1 MTLSREPNTYNS
13 GNLREY
19 LRLWLGNQTH
29 IYGQSKYSPI
39 QYIHHCDSLRF
50 FNSIHNTQVNL
61 SVTYRRSPFTPFAFL
76 PFATRSEG
84 QVNFYASYA
93 KYIFITFVVF
103 PRSLY
108 LHTSRRYSCK
118 LYLRFLSTQ
127 SLVPVS
133 ETVRY
138 SWS

>member
-1 MTLSREPNTYNS
+1 MTLFREPNTYIRTIEIPVHPMYLPLRFSSLLQFNTQYPGKS
-13 GNLREY
+13 PSCHLLSFTFHAVRVSSLRLYLQRRTSLLLRVLREV
-19 LRLWLGNQTH
+19 
-29 IYGQSKYSPI
+29 
-39 QYIHHCDSLRF
+39 HHYYFR
-50 FNSIHNTQVNL
+50 
-61 SVTYRRSPFTPFAFL
+61 
-76 PFATRSEG
+76 G
-84 QVNFYASYA
+84 
-93 KYIFITFVVF
+93 F
-103 PRSLY
+103 PRSPY

>member
-29 IYGQSKYSPI
+29 IYGQSKYPSI
-39 QYIHHCDSLRF
+39 QYMYTCDSLRF

-76 PFATRSEG
+76 PFAYLQRRTSLLLRVLREVHHYYFRG
-84 QVNFYASYA
+84 FPA
-93 KYIFITFVVF
+93 KSLLAYISKV
-103 PRSLY
+103 
-108 LHTSRRYSCK
+108 
-118 LYLRFLSTQ
+118 
-127 SLVPVS
+127 
-133 ETVRY
+133 
-138 SWS
+138 